1 MYVIIIGA
9 GNVGH
14 YLAHRLFGDKHMIAL
29 VEKDHATCDRIGQ
42 ELDILVVNGDGCEIP
57 ILQAA
62 GIERADVLAAVTG
75 SDEDNLVICQ
85 LAKEVF
91 HIDRT
96 VARVNDSRNEHIFNE
111 LGVDVPIDSTGILA
125 RVIEEEVSLS
135 DFVNLVTFRKGKLAL
150 VRFDLPAE
158 SPIISK
164 KVSEVILPVESVLVA
179 IVRGDGVF
187 IPHGDTVFKPQDE
200 IVALT
205 RIGEESAVLQTFL
218 PEME

>member
-1 MYVIIIGA
+1 MYVIIVGA

-29 VEKDHATCDRIGQ
+29 VEKDRAVCDRIGQ
-42 ELDILVVNGDGCEIP
+42 ELDILVVNGDGCEIST
-57 ILQAA
+57 LQAA

-205 RIGEESAVLQTFL
+205 RIGEENAVLQIFL
-218 PEME
+218 PEI

>member
-1 MYVIIIGA
+1 MYVIIVGA

-29 VEKDHATCDRIGQ
+29 VEKDRAMCDLIGQ
-42 ELDILVVNGDGCEIP
+42 ELDILVVNGDGCEIST
-57 ILQAA
+57 LQAA

-150 VRFDLPAE
+150 VRFDLPAD

-164 KVSEVILPVESVLVA
+164 KVSEVTLPVESVLVA
-179 IVRGDGVF
+179 IVRGDSVF
-187 IPHGDTVFKPQDE
+187 IPRGDTVFKPQDE
-200 IVALT
+200 VVALT

-218 PEME
+218 PEM

>member
-1 MYVIIIGA
+1 MYIIIVGG
-9 GNVGH
+9 GNVGY
-14 YLAHRLFGDKHMIAL
+14 YLAQRLYKDEHTVAL
-29 VEKDHATCDRIGQ
+29 VEKDLNICNRIGQ
-42 ELDILVVNGDGCEIP
+42 ELDILVVSGDGCDVP
-57 ILQAA
+57 TLQAA

-85 LAKEVF
+85 LAKDLF
-91 HIDRT
+91 KIDRT

-158 SPIISK
+158 SPA
-164 KVSEVILPVESVLVA
+164 VSRTVSQVTLPLESVLVA
-179 IVRGDGVF
+179 IVRGDSVF

-205 RIGEESAVLQTFL
+205 RIGSENDVIQAFL
-218 PEME
+218 PEI

>member
-1 MYVIIIGA
+1 MYVIIIGG

-14 YLAHRLFGDKHMIAL
+14 YLAHCLFEDKHTIAL
-29 VEKDHATCDRIGQ
+29 VEKDRAICDRIGQ
-42 ELDILVVNGDGCEIP
+42 EIDILVVSGDGCEIAV
-57 ILQAA
+57 LEAA

-164 KVSEVILPVESVLVA
+164 KVSEVTLPVESVLVA

-205 RIGEESAVLQTFL
+205 RIGEESAVLKIFL
-218 PEME
+218 PEI

>member
-1 MYVIIIGA
+1 MYIIIVGG
-9 GNVGH
+9 GNVGF
-14 YLAHRLFGDKHMIAL
+14 YLAQRLFLDKHTVAL
-29 VEKDHATCDRIGQ
+29 VEKDRAICNRIGQ
-42 ELDILVVNGDGCEIP
+42 DLDILVVNGDGCELDV
-57 ILQAA
+57 LQSA
-62 GIERADVLAAVTG
+62 GIERADVLATVTG

-85 LAKEVF
+85 LAKDIF

-158 SPIISK
+158 SPVVSK
-164 KVSEVILPVESVLVA
+164 TVSEVILPVESVLVA
-179 IVRGDGVF
+179 IVRGDSVF
-187 IPHGDTVFKPQDE
+187 IPHGGTVFKPQDE

-218 PEME
+218 PEM

>member
-1 MYVIIIGA
+1 MYVIIVGA

-14 YLAHRLFGDKHMIAL
+14 YLAHRLFEDKHTIAL
-29 VEKDHATCDRIGQ
+29 VEKDRATCDRIGQ
-42 ELDILVVNGDGCEIP
+42 EIDILVVNGDGCEIS

-150 VRFDLPAE
+150 VRF
-158 SPIISK
+158 
-164 KVSEVILPVESVLVA
+164 VVEK
-179 IVRGDGVF
+179 RR
-187 IPHGDTVFKPQDE
+187 K
-200 IVALT
+200 
-205 RIGEESAVLQTFL
+205 
-218 PEME
+218 

>member
-1 MYVIIIGA
+1 MYVIIVGA

-29 VEKDHATCDRIGQ
+29 VEKDRAMCDRIGQ
-42 ELDILVVNGDGCEIP
+42 ELDILVVNGDGCEIST
-57 ILQAA
+57 LQAA

-164 KVSEVILPVESVLVA
+164 KVSEVILPVESVLLA
-179 IVRGDGVF
+179 IVRGDSVF

-205 RIGEESAVLQTFL
+205 RIGEESAVLQTFM
-218 PEME
+218 PEM

>member
-1 MYVIIIGA
+1 MYVIIVGA

-29 VEKDHATCDRIGQ
+29 VEKDRAMCDLIGQ
-42 ELDILVVNGDGCEIP
+42 ELDILVVNGDGCEIS

-164 KVSEVILPVESVLVA
+164 KVSEVTLPVESVLVA
-179 IVRGDGVF
+179 IVRGDSVF

-205 RIGEESAVLQTFL
+205 RIGEESAILQTFL
-218 PEME
+218 PEM

>member
-1 MYVIIIGA
+1 MYVIIVGA

-14 YLAHRLFGDKHMIAL
+14 YLAHRLFEDKHTIAL
-29 VEKDHATCDRIGQ
+29 VEKDRAICDRIGQ
-42 ELDILVVNGDGCEIP
+42 ELDILIVSGDGCEIAT
-57 ILQAA
+57 LEAA

-164 KVSEVILPVESVLVA
+164 KVSEVTLPVESVLVA

-187 IPHGDTVFKPQDE
+187 IPHGDTIFKPQDE

-205 RIGEESAVLQTFL
+205 RIGEESAVLQIFL
-218 PEME
+218 PEI

>member
-1 MYVIIIGA
+1 MYVIIVGA

-14 YLAHRLFGDKHMIAL
+14 YLAHRLFGDKHTIAL
-29 VEKDHATCDRIGQ
+29 VEKDRAMCDLIGQ
-42 ELDILVVNGDGCEIP
+42 ELDILVVNGDGCEIS

-164 KVSEVILPVESVLVA
+164 KVSEVTLPVESVLLA

-187 IPHGDTVFKPQDE
+187 IPRGDTIFKPQDE

-205 RIGEESAVLQTFL
+205 RIGEESAVLKTFL
-218 PEME
+218 PEM

>member
-1 MYVIIIGA
+1 
-9 GNVGH
+9 
-14 YLAHRLFGDKHMIAL
+14 MIAL
-29 VEKDHATCDRIGQ
+29 VEKDRAMCDRIGQ
-42 ELDILVVNGDGCEIP
+42 ELDILVVNGDGCEIST
-57 ILQAA
+57 LQAA

-164 KVSEVILPVESVLVA
+164 KVSEVTLPVESVLVA
-179 IVRGDGVF
+179 IVRGNGVF

-205 RIGEESAVLQTFL
+205 RIGEESAVLKIFL
-218 PEME
+218 PEI